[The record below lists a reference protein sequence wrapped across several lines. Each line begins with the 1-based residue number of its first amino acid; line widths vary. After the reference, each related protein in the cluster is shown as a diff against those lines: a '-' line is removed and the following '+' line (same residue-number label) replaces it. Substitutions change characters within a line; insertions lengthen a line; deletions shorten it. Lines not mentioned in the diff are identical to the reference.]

1 MIGVLLTGAMIGVL
15 LFWAQSAFLLMQ
27 EKRLLASHFGV
38 KLASLKV
45 TANCCPCYLTLVVLF
60 KLNYSALTQCCR
72 SLATK

>member
-45 TANCCPCYLTLVVLF
+45 QVTVVF
-60 KLNYSALTQCCR
+60 AS
-72 SLATK
+72 